1 VHYSMSEMAQV
12 RVLAGARAS
21 LLRQGVT
28 GLQSAPCLRALLLA
42 LPTLLQE
49 QYQYEKPLVVS
60 GEQLLHSGYLKCLA
74 ALVLVLQ
81 LDKVLCYKPVAP
93 NHDEYCSVGKLPDND
108 NCSNIC
114 CQLPACALNFTRTM
128 IPITETLI

>member
-1 VHYSMSEMAQV
+1 MTEMTQV

-28 GLQSAPCLRALLLA
+28 GLQNAPCLRALLLA

-74 ALVLVLQ
+74 SLVLVLQ
-81 LDKVLCYKPVAP
+81 LDKVLCYRPVPP
-93 NHDEYCSVGKLPDND
+93 NHDKHSSVGKLHDCY
-108 NCSNIC
+108 NCRNIC
-114 CQLPACALNFTRTM
+114 CQPLACTLNLSRILM
-128 IPITETLI
+128 LIVDDCF

>member
-1 VHYSMSEMAQV
+1 MTKMAQV
-12 RVLAGARAS
+12 RVLAAARAS

-42 LPTLLQE
+42 LPNLLQE

-74 ALVLVLQ
+74 ALVLVLR
-81 LDKVLCYKPVAP
+81 LDKVLCYQPVPP
-93 NHDEYCSVGKLPDND
+93 NHDEHLSVGKLYGYDNY
-108 NCSNIC
+108 NYS
-114 CQLPACALNFTRTM
+114 L
-128 IPITETLI
+128 LIIGVLFSGEGTTVCWHPFMDS